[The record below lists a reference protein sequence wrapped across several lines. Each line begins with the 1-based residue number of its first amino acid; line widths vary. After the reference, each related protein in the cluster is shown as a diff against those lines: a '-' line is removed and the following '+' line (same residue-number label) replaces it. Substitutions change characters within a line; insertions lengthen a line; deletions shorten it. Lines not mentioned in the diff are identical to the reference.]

1 MAERDRENLKM
12 PPEDIELRVKPRP
25 VSRINRKVL
34 IGGTA
39 LVSILLMGAV
49 LFALNPPDWRG
60 THKPDELYNT
70 DRKPLAEELSKLPS
84 SYDAIPKLGPPA
96 LGDLGDAMHKADTG
110 TGAELP
116 LPGRPYQ
123 PDPEADLARAD
134 RIRLARLGQQGRESK
149 LFYAVN
155 TTKTVQEAGAK
166 TSSESAPARS
176 PFELLAAAQA
186 GTPDIGDSS
195 ATGQSV
201 PGFQDRKLAFLNGK
215 PDGDIYNSH
224 SLQRPVSPFTLLAGT
239 IIPASLITGL
249 NSDLPGF
256 VISQVTENVYDTVTG
271 RFLLVPQGTKV
282 IGKYDNVVAFGQKRA
297 LVVWQ
302 RLIRPDGSSIV
313 IDNLPATDE
322 GGYAGLEDE
331 VDHHTWAILKGI
343 AMATLLGVGTELS
356 LGNNENDLVAA
367 LRESAQQNTDR
378 AGQNL
383 VERTL
388 DIQPT
393 ITVRPGWPLRIIVH
407 KDIVLDP
414 YPPEMDPFARGR
426 AGACTSAAL

>member
-1 MAERDRENLKM
+1 MAANKSDPLKV
-12 PPEDIELRVKPRP
+12 PPDDIELRVKPRP

-39 LVSILLMGAV
+39 VVCLFLFGAV
-49 LFALNPPDWRG
+49 LVALDPPDWRG
-60 THKPDELYNT
+60 GSKPEELYNT
-70 DRKPLAEELSKLPS
+70 DRKATAEGLSKLPS
-84 SYDAIPKLGPPA
+84 SYDAIPKLGPP
-96 LGDLGDAMHKADTG
+96 LPGDIGDALQKADTG
-110 TGAELP
+110 KGAELP
-116 LPGRPYQ
+116 LPEQPYR

-149 LFYAVN
+149 LFFTVMTAKRGSGAEGE
-155 TTKTVQEAGAK
+155 KTASDEPTPQK
-166 TSSESAPARS
+166 S
-176 PFELLAAAQA
+176 PFEVL
-186 GTPDIGDSS
+186 SS
-195 ATGQSV
+195 ANLTGSTDGAGLGQPDAV

-215 PDGDIYNSH
+215 PDTQIYNPH
-224 SLQRPVSPFTLLAGT
+224 GLQRPVSPFTLMAGS

-256 VISQVTENVYDTVTG
+256 VIGQVTENVYDTVSG
-271 RFLLVPQGTKV
+271 RYLLVPQGTKI
-282 IGKYDNVVAFGQKRA
+282 IGKYDSVVAFGQKRA
-297 LVVWQ
+297 LIVWQ

-331 VDHHTWAILKGI
+331 VDYHTWAILKGI
-343 AMATLLGVGTELS
+343 ALATLLGVGTEIS
-356 LGNNENDLVAA
+356 LGNSENDLIAA
-367 LRESAQQNTDR
+367 IRQSAQENTNR
-378 AGQNL
+378 AGQTL

-393 ITVRPGWPLRIIVH
+393 LTIRPGWPLRIIVH

-414 YPPEMDPFARGR
+414 YPKQGR
-426 AGACTSAAL
+426 SR